1 MKSNSGYIL
10 FIVLLSFLKYL
21 WFEIGLIVLWLFEF
35 FCEFLDVFKFKFIN
49 KYINIILVDLLIVY
63 LVVIGFYGFIRLK
76 FRYFYLFLMEI
87 KR

>member
-1 MKSNSGYIL
+1 MV
-10 FIVLLSFLKYL
+10 VL
-21 WFEIGLIVLWLFEF
+21 G

-87 KR
+87 KRWSRKVKDIV